1 MHFFATNT
9 FFAITV
15 LVLLNPKPCCYIIVC
30 EKIQLK
36 GFIIIIALCVFSEV
50 IFIAIIPSKE
60 VARRNRRKSKNKAY
74 YEVHKDDIFLNK
86 RKTTAVKTDHSAILM
101 NITNM

>member
-1 MHFFATNT
+1 M
-9 FFAITV
+9 
-15 LVLLNPKPCCYIIVC
+15 C

-36 GFIIIIALCVFSEV
+36 GFIVIIALCVFSEV
-50 IFIAIIPSKE
+50 IFGVIMPSKE

-74 YEVHKDDIFLNK
+74 YEAYKDDILLNK
-86 RKTTAVKTDHSAILM
+86 RKTTAVKTDHSTILM